1 MDIKQLKYFVAI
13 TEEGNISAAAKKLII
28 SQPPLSHQLKMLE
41 QELGIKLMERG
52 PRRIELT
59 EAGKALYKRAKTI
72 LELTDTAMKE
82 LNDISKGLLGTLS
95 LGTISSSGATLL
107 SKRMIRFHQMYPNV
121 SFDIHES
128 NTYNL
133 IELVK
138 AGIIELAVVRTPFNM
153 KGLEHILLE
162 KEPMVAVGKSEF
174 FDEILSSYITI
185 NELSNK
191 SLIYYRRFENIIIP
205 IFQRYGL
212 EPKFLCRNE
221 DARTSLMWAAAG
233 LGVAVVPKTTID
245 AMGFTDLVYK
255 KIQEEEL
262 YTQIGVIW
270 KENNYI
276 SYIAQCF
283 LKVFQ
288 S

>member
-1 MDIKQLKYFVAI
+1 MDIKQLNYFVAI
-13 TEEGNISAAAKKLII
+13 VEEGNISAAAKKLMI
-28 SQPPLSHQLKMLE
+28 SQPPLSHRLKMLE

-52 PRRIELT
+52 SRRVELT

-72 LELTDTAMKE
+72 LEITNTATKE

-107 SKRMIRFHQMYPNV
+107 SKRMTRFHQMYPNV

-128 NTYNL
+128 NTYSL

-138 AGIIELAVVRTPFNM
+138 SGIIELAVVRTPFST
-153 KGLEHILLE
+153 KEIAYILLE
-162 KEPMVAVGKSEF
+162 KEPMAAVGRKQF
-174 FDEILSSYITI
+174 FDEILGPYITM
-185 NELSNK
+185 NELSK
-191 SLIYYRRFENIIIP
+191 KPLIYYRRFENILIP
-205 IFQRYGL
+205 MFQRYGL
-212 EPKFLCRNE
+212 EPQFFCRNE

-233 LGVAVVPKTTID
+233 LGVAIIPKTTID
-245 AMGFTDLVYK
+245 AMRFTDLEYK
-255 KIQEEEL
+255 IIQEEEL

-270 KENNYI
+270 KEN
-276 SYIAQCF
+276 SYLSSIAQCF